1 MVALLNPCLVRV
13 HLRGKVLLEIY
24 RLILSE
30 VPEVGEL
37 RKPFEPIQCGG
48 DGVDALLTVAPS
60 LLHVLKIIPLDTFV
74 FRVMLLHD
82 VPLGLEVTLHGETR

>member
-1 MVALLNPCLVRV
+1 
-13 HLRGKVLLEIY
+13 
-24 RLILSE
+24 
-30 VPEVGEL
+30 
-37 RKPFEPIQCGG
+37 
-48 DGVDALLTVAPS
+48 LLTVAPS